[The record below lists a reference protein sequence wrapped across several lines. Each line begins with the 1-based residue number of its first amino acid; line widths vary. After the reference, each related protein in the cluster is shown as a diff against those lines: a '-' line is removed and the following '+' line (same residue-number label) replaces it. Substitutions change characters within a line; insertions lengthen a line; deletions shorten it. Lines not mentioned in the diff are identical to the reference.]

1 MVLIGRGLALCIFG
15 HFVTCAQ
22 DGRQDVPPLWGPA
35 PGFVLESSLEAWQ
48 PACLYE
54 TIMIIRLRNETK
66 NKSNNIISKA
76 PPAKKRAR
84 WFLLIAVF
92 TVAAMAGTQE
102 MLRFQSNRQWITI
115 SLPNPPAPLADNA
128 APGAAQTGTLP
139 LS

>member
-1 MVLIGRGLALCIFG
+1 MIITL
-15 HFVTCAQ
+15 
-22 DGRQDVPPLWGPA
+22 
-35 PGFVLESSLEAWQ
+35 
-48 PACLYE
+48 LYE
-54 TIMIIRLRNETK
+54 PP
-66 NKSNNIISKA
+66 NKSKKIVSKA

-102 MLRFQSNRQWITI
+102 MLRFQSNREWVTI
-115 SLPNPPAPLADNA
+115 SLPNPPAPLPDTG